1 VPELSYA
8 SFKKAKKCKT
18 KRKKDVCIDA
28 TGCYAPK
35 SRNQEWGLPH
45 FLLNGSKVLNFAKMD
60 EQALIKLYVE
70 LTGMPE
76 AAGRDVF
83 MMLCKQDGQDPTTAE
98 LTNSSSDEI
107 GEPGGALPRQDLSSI
122 RNARSAGVSAAVH

>member
-1 VPELSYA
+1 MGSA
-8 SFKKAKKCKT
+8 SFPAE
-18 KRKKDVCIDA
+18 RV
-28 TGCYAPK
+28 K
-35 SRNQEWGLPH
+35 SFELR
-45 FLLNGSKVLNFAKMD
+45 KMD

-83 MMLCKQDGQDPTTAE
+83 MMLCKQDGQDPPTAE

-107 GEPGGALPRQDLSSI
+107 GEPGGGSPRQDLSSI
-122 RNARSAGVSAAVH
+122 RNARSAGVSAGVSAAAH

>member
-1 VPELSYA
+1 MGAA
-8 SFKKAKKCKT
+8 SFPAGGVKGFELC
-18 KRKKDVCIDA
+18 
-28 TGCYAPK
+28 
-35 SRNQEWGLPH
+35 
-45 FLLNGSKVLNFAKMD
+45 KMD

-83 MMLCKQDGQDPTTAE
+83 MMLCKQDGQDPTTAG

-107 GEPGGALPRQDLSSI
+107 GEPGGGLPHQDLSAI
-122 RNARSAGVSAAVH
+122 RTARTSAAVPAALRAAHPCHPLAGDEIIRGVHDPIGPR